1 MTRPCRS
8 ALPGLLLV
16 LLCACGAGN
25 DEVAAPAQPVS
36 AVVRPVK
43 TFVVDT
49 GGAASQR
56 QFPGRIEAA
65 RRADLSF
72 RVPGT
77 VKDIL
82 VKEGDT
88 VGEGTV
94 LARLDA
100 TDFRIAL
107 SDRQASYDNARRNYE
122 RARELLPSGNISRL
136 DYDRTETSFKSAE
149 AALRQSRQDLAYT
162 ELRAPFAGTVA
173 KRLVQRFEEVA
184 AKEAVLSLQQVNS
197 LDVKIDLSETLLR
210 SFTVPEER
218 AIDYAEAEA
227 PAWAT
232 FEGMAQRRFPLDIKE
247 VATKADPKTQT
258 FEITFTMPN
267 PRDVVILPGMTTTVT
282 VDFRHLVPES
292 GDIWVPATAVLGDA
306 ALHPVVWVLD
316 PVTMT
321 VSRRAVRAGEMQQE
335 RIQILEGL
343 AGNEEI
349 VAVGASHM
357 AEGMKVSR
365 MPDGEQAVPR
375 AGDPH

>member
-1 MTRPCRS
+1 MTRRCRF
-8 ALPGLLLV
+8 ALLGALLV
-16 LLCACGAGN
+16 LLGACGAGK
-25 DEVAAPAQPVS
+25 DEAAAPAQPAS

-88 VGEGTV
+88 VSEGAV

-107 SDRQASYDNARRNYE
+107 SDRQASYDNARRNYQ
-122 RARELLPSGNISRL
+122 RARELLPSGNISRI
-136 DYDRTETSFKSAE
+136 DFDRTETSFKSAE
-149 AALRQSRQDLAYT
+149 AALRQSQQDLAYT

-173 KRLVQRFEEVA
+173 KRLVQRFEEVTS
-184 AKEAVLSLQQVNS
+184 KDAVVRLQQVNS

-210 SFTVPEER
+210 SFAVPEER
-218 AIDYAEAEA
+218 AIDYADTEA

-232 FEGMAQRRFPLDIKE
+232 FEGKAERRFPLKIKE

-258 FEITFTMPN
+258 FEVTFTMPN
-267 PRDVVILPGMTTTVT
+267 PRDVVVLPGMTATVT
-282 VDFRHLVPES
+282 VDFRHLVQGS
-292 GDIWVPATAVLGDA
+292 SDIWVPATAVLGDA

-316 PVTMT
+316 PLTMT
-321 VSRRAVRAGEMQQE
+321 VSRRAVRVGEMQQE
-335 RIQILEGL
+335 RIQVVEGLEG
-343 AGNEEI
+343 GEEI
-349 VAVGASHM
+349 VAVGTSHM

-365 MPDGEQAVPR
+365 MSGGEQAVPR
-375 AGDPH
+375 DGDPR

>member
-1 MTRPCRS
+1 MTRPCRC
-8 ALPGLLLV
+8 ALPAVLLV
-16 LLCACGAGN
+16 LLSACGAGN
-25 DEVAAPAQPVS
+25 DEVAAPAQHVS

-49 GGAASQR
+49 GGAPSQR

-227 PAWAT
+227 PAWGHLRGDGAKALPAGYQGGRHQGRP
-232 FEGMAQRRFPLDIKE
+232 EDPDLRDHLHHAQSARRRDPARHDDHGDRGFP
-247 VATKADPKTQT
+247 P
-258 FEITFTMPN
+258 
-267 PRDVVILPGMTTTVT
+267 PRARVG
-282 VDFRHLVPES
+282 RHLDPGHRGARRRGAPS
-292 GDIWVPATAVLGDA
+292 RGLGARRRHDDRVAPRGARGRDA
-306 ALHPVVWVLD
+306 AGAHPG
-316 PVTMT
+316 
-321 VSRRAVRAGEMQQE
+321 SRG
-335 RIQILEGL
+335 
-343 AGNEEI
+343 
-349 VAVGASHM
+349 
-357 AEGMKVSR
+357 
-365 MPDGEQAVPR
+365 PR
-375 AGDPH
+375 G

>member
-1 MTRPCRS
+1 VCS
-8 ALPGLLLV
+8 SDL
-16 LLCACGAGN
+16 
-25 DEVAAPAQPVS
+25 
-36 AVVRPVK
+36 
-43 TFVVDT
+43 
-49 GGAASQR
+49 GGAPSQR

-197 LDVKIDLSETLLR
+197 LDVKIDLSLSETLLR

-232 FEGMAQRRFPLDIKE
+232 FEGMAQRRFPL
-247 VATKADPKTQT
+247 AKTQT

-267 PRDVVILPGMTTTVT
+267 PPDVVILPGMTTTVT

-292 GDIWVPATAVLGDA
+292 GDIWIPATAVLGDA

-316 PVTMT
+316 AVTMT
-321 VSRRAVRAGEMQQE
+321 VSRRAVRVGEMQQE
-335 RIQILEGL
+335 RIQVLEGL
-343 AGNEEI
+343 AGDEEI

-365 MPDGEQAVPR
+365 MPGGEQAVPR